1 MGTDGKHQ
9 KAIYLEWNKINDSI
23 RKPDMKNKNMKLTEI
38 RKVPNSVEFWAGVE
52 FRLYNVG
59 MNVSKENDFYDYMLI
74 YLQWDKSQLLLVNV
88 TRDNTKAGSVMS
100 AIQVDSELGGLAV
113 TCEAVKKAI
122 GEEDVYLIEY
132 SPMLYEWYL

>member
-1 MGTDGKHQ
+1 
-9 KAIYLEWNKINDSI
+9 
-23 RKPDMKNKNMKLTEI
+23 MKLTEI

-132 SPMLYEWYL
+132 SPMLYE